1 MGERPIQGLMKTA
14 MENLRDMVDV
24 NTVVGDAIETP
35 QGDVIVPVSRVSF
48 GFAAGGGEYETAPS
62 PGGSQAE
69 LPFGGG
75 SGGGVSIQPVGFLV
89 VGKESVRFLGV
100 DNDTAA
106 ERLLDM
112 APELLGELGKL
123 WSARQAGRDGH
134 SYRGPGG
141 EGGEGGEG
149 GHRAVTPAGEYANV
163 GTAGAAGE
171 GPEAPSTADR
181 HERWRRRPRV

>member
-24 NTVVGDAIETP
+24 NTVVGDAIATP

-141 EGGEGGEG
+141 EGA
-149 GHRAVTPAGEYANV
+149 HRAVTPAGEYANV
-163 GTAGAAGE
+163 GPADATGAGTE
-171 GPEAPSTADR
+171 GSSTADR
-181 HERWRRRPRV
+181 HERRRRRPRV

>member
-35 QGDVIVPVSRVSF
+35 HGEVIVPVSRVSF
-48 GFAAGGGEYETAPS
+48 GFAAGGGEYETRAAT
-62 PGGSQAE
+62 GAGETE

-89 VGKESVRFLGV
+89 VGKENVRFLGV
-100 DNDTAA
+100 NNQTTV
-106 ERLLDM
+106 ERLMDM
-112 APELLGELGKL
+112 APELIGEIRQL
-123 WSARQAGRDGH
+123 WGGDRAGADGQA
-134 SYRGPGG
+134 
-141 EGGEGGEG
+141 
-149 GHRAVTPAGEYANV
+149 HRAATAGAPLRGEVHGVTPAGEYASV
-163 GTAGAAGE
+163 PPAEGVSGE
-171 GPEAPSTADR
+171 GAHTHSAPDR